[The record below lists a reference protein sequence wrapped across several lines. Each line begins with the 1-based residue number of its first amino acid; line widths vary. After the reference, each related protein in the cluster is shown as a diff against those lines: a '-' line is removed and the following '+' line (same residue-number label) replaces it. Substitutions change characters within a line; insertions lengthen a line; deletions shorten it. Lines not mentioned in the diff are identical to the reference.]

1 MDSIAERDV
10 VPVLAR
16 QARLLGADAE
26 LLASLA
32 ATVDPTDASA
42 LRGESPSVAR
52 AAVRAWLR
60 PALGGR
66 PPDAATVQRVLDVA
80 AGQAVATDVGTGLRV
95 ARTAGRLRLEP
106 AATLPA

>member
-1 MDSIAERDV
+1 MDHPGAE
-10 VPVLAR
+10 A
-16 QARLLGADAE
+16 
-26 LLASLA
+26 
-32 ATVDPTDASA
+32 VDPTDGPGLRDQPPA
-42 LRGESPSVAR
+42 LAR

-80 AGQAVATDVGTGLRV
+80 EGRAVATDVGTGLRV

-106 AATLPA
+106 TATLPA